1 MTDREHNAKLLYGVA
16 TGNVSVDSALDQL
29 RLTATPLAPAARP
42 EPAPKPLPRGLSCRV
57 GTLGAVSVCG
67 VSPMP
72 VTLYPE
78 QWHRLLDAAD
88 GIREFLAKPGE
99 RAELTNPDP
108 RKIPC

>member
-1 MTDREHNAKLLYGVA
+1 MTDREHNAKLLYRVA
-16 TGNVSVDSALDQL
+16 TGSVSVDAALGQL
-29 RLTATPLAPAARP
+29 RLIATPPFPAAQPR
-42 EPAPKPLPRGLSCRV
+42 PAPKPLPCGLNCRV

-88 GIREFLAKPGE
+88 GIREFLA
-99 RAELTNPDP
+99 NPTREDA
-108 RKIPC
+108 